1 MTEPLPGHTTRKTAL
16 APDPRTMDDRAARA
30 WTERMAVRPLI
41 RSVVTIYRYD
51 RVTDAIDPEQTYNR
65 PYE

>member
-1 MTEPLPGHTTRKTAL
+1 MSV
-16 APDPRTMDDRAARA
+16 
-30 WTERMAVRPLI
+30 WLI

-65 PYE
+65 PYEGCGMRAILSMARAYLTDSNNDK